1 MTTICTICA
10 RGGSVG
16 VPRKNIRMLHGKPL
30 IAHTIEQALACPDI
44 DRVFFSTDDAEIAR
58 VAAEYGAEVPF
69 LRPAELA
76 TSAAAKLPVIE
87 HLIAHV
93 EGMGIAIDRVIDLD
107 PTSPLREIADISA
120 AARLLDDETD
130 VVITG
135 YLAEKN
141 PYFNM
146 VEARPDG
153 TFGLVRTMPDGSPV
167 VARQAAPRVYAMN
180 GSVYVWHRAT
190 LSMGLW
196 AGRAR
201 LYEMP
206 HERSVDIDSE
216 IDFKLVDL
224 LMAERIAAGTGLK

>member
-16 VPRKNIRMLHGKPL
+16 VPRKNIRPLLGKPL
-30 IAHTIEQALACPDI
+30 IAYTIEQALACPQI
-44 DRVFFSTDDAEIAR
+44 DRVFCSTDDVEIAE
-58 VAAEYGAEVPF
+58 VAARHGAEVPF

-87 HLIAHV
+87 HLVAYV
-93 EGMGIAIDRVIDLD
+93 EQSGVVVSRVIDLD
-107 PTSPLREIADISA
+107 PTSPLRSVTDISA
-120 AARLLDDETD
+120 AAALLDAQTD

-135 YLAEKN
+135 YHADKN

-146 VEARPDG
+146 VEQRADG
-153 TFGLVRTMPDGSPV
+153 TVGLVKTMPDGRPFHS
-167 VARQAAPRVYAMN
+167 RQSAPAVFSMN
-180 GSVYVWHRAT
+180 ASIYVWHRAT
-190 LSMGLW
+190 LSQGLW

-206 HERSVDIDSE
+206 RERSVDIDSE
-216 IDFKLVDL
+216 IDFRLVEI
-224 LMAERIAAGTGLK
+224 LMTEQQART